1 MNAVI
6 ITMAGKGTRTNKEVP
21 KQFLKVSQDKYL
33 FEISLNK
40 FLNTGCYCKIVLV
53 VNPEYVEWVK
63 NRISH
68 KYSGKVL
75 GKSIN
80 VIPGG
85 DTAQQSRILGFE
97 SLLTDEES
105 CWPNTVTFHD
115 GVRVGFD
122 ENLLTFMVNNCRF
135 NSTAYIPYIPATGT
149 LRLDSDDKVVYTKD
163 KYMRL
168 QTPMVFPFYQFYGCY
183 NKAKN
188 KGIEYQTASDLYE
201 DNGGSVNY
209 IMGNRLNF
217 KVTFPEDIDVVRFL
231 YNHE

>member
-1 MNAVI
+1 MNDVI

-33 FEISLNK
+33 FEIPLDK
-40 FLNTGCYCKIVLV
+40 FICTECYRKIVLV
-53 VNPEYVEWVK
+53 VNPEYVEWVN

-68 KYSGKVL
+68 NYPGKL
-75 GKSIN
+75 GRLIT

-97 SLLTDEES
+97 SLLTDEEVL
-105 CWPNTVTFHD
+105 WPNTVTFHD

-122 ENLLTFMVNNCRF
+122 DNLLTFMINNCRF
-135 NSTAYIPYIPATGT
+135 KDTAYVPYIPATGT
-149 LRLDSDDKVVYTKD
+149 LRLDSDKAIYTDK

-168 QTPMVFPFYQFYGCY
+168 QTPMVFPFYRFHECY
-183 NKAKN
+183 NKAKDM
-188 KGIEYQTASDLYE
+188 GIDYQTASDLYE
-201 DNGGSVNY
+201 DNGGLVNY
-209 IMGNRLNF
+209 VMGNRLNF
-217 KVTFPEDIDVVRFL
+217 KVTFAEDIDVVRLL

>member
-1 MNAVI
+1 MNDVI

-33 FEISLNK
+33 FEISLDK
-40 FLNTGCYCKIVLV
+40 FIRTGCYRNIVLV

-63 NRISH
+63 NRISNN
-68 KYSGKVL
+68 YPGKL
-75 GKSIN
+75 GRLIT

-85 DTAQQSRILGFE
+85 DTAQHSRILGFE

-105 CWPNTVTFHD
+105 LWPNTVTFHD

-122 ENLLTFMVNNCRF
+122 ENLLTFMINNCRF
-135 NSTAYIPYIPATGT
+135 NSTAYVPYIPATGT
-149 LRLDSDDKVVYTKD
+149 LRLDSDKVVYTKD

-183 NKAKN
+183 NKAKD

-201 DNGGSVNY
+201 DNGGLVNY
-209 IMGNRLNF
+209 VMGNRLNF
-217 KVTFPEDIDVVRFL
+217 KVTFAEDIDVVRLL

>member
-1 MNAVI
+1 MNTAI

-33 FEISLNK
+33 FEIPLDK
-40 FLNTGCYCKIVLV
+40 FIRTGCYSKIVLV
-53 VNPEYVEWVK
+53 VNPEYVEWV
-63 NRISH
+63 NIRISH
-68 KYSGKVL
+68 NYPGKL
-75 GKSIN
+75 GRLII

-97 SLLTDEES
+97 SLLADEELN
-105 CWPNTVTFHD
+105 WPNTVTFHD

-135 NSTAYIPYIPATGT
+135 NGIAYVPYIPATGT
-149 LRLDSDDKVVYTKD
+149 LRLDSDKAVYTND

-168 QTPMVFPFYQFYGCY
+168 QTPMVFPFNKFHECY
-183 NKAKN
+183 NRACYKDT
-188 KGIEYQTASDLYE
+188 GYQTASDLYE
-201 DNGGSVNY
+201 DNGGLVNY
-209 IMGNRLNF
+209 VMGNRLNF

-231 YNHE
+231 YNRE